1 MDKEYREYI
10 IKLFN
15 TWAPYYDIAV
25 TFMSGIRKKVVK
37 FTNAPKA
44 SKILDVATGTGK
56 QAFAF
61 AKKGY
66 EVTGIDFS
74 ENMLRIANKKN
85 KYGNIKFKVAD
96 ASNLDF
102 EDACFDV
109 SCVSFALHDMPQAI
123 REKVLNEMVRVT
135 KPDGTLVIVDYA
147 LPKNRFGGFFVYR
160 LIRSYESRYYT
171 GFIRSDL
178 NELIRNVGIKIKDE
192 HSVMC
197 GAGRILIGL
206 KSDKGFHHHIQE

>member
-10 IKLFN
+10 KKLFN
-15 TWAPYYDIAV
+15 TWAPFYDLAV
-25 TFMSGIRKKVVK
+25 IFLSGVREKVVK
-37 FTNAPKA
+37 RTKAPKA

-74 ENMLRIANKKN
+74 ENMLRKANKKN
-85 KYGNIKFKVAD
+85 KYSNVKFKLAD

-102 EDACFDV
+102 EDACFDM
-109 SCVSFALHDMPQAI
+109 SCVSFALHDMPLQI
-123 REKVLNEMVRVT
+123 REKVLNEMVRLT
-135 KPDGTLVIVDYA
+135 KPKGIVVIVDYA
-147 LPKNRFGGFFVYR
+147 LPKNRIGGFLVYQ
-160 LIRSYESRYYT
+160 LIRSYESKYYK

-178 NELIRNVGIKIKDE
+178 NELIRNAGIKIKDE
-192 HSVMC
+192 YPVLC
-197 GAGRILIGL
+197 GAGRILIGT
-206 KSDKGFHHHIQE
+206 KFGEGHHLHLQD